1 MAHCV
6 VSKFLPYS
14 LYLRTSLF
22 KTTIFDNI
30 YWKHTDRQ
38 LHFNSPQSWPNLTNQ
53 DAKKQLD
60 RVLFAQQCAKNFV
73 VFSLYIKQN
82 TQSNFGKNTNQLNT
96 STSIKQIQKAY
107 NKVSTE
113 MFAIPFNLILMH
125 LHLNY

>member
-1 MAHCV
+1 MAHYV

-14 LYLRTSLF
+14 LYLRISLF
-22 KTTIFDNI
+22 KRTILDNI

-38 LHFNSPQSWPNLTNQ
+38 LHFNSPQSWPNSTNQ
-53 DAKKQLD
+53 DAKKLD
-60 RVLFAQQCAKNFV
+60 RVLFEQQGAKNVV

-96 STSIKQIQKAY
+96 STSIKQIQTAY
-107 NKVSTE
+107 NKVFTE
-113 MFAIPFNLILMH
+113 MFAIPFNLILMR